1 MIQALQRFCSTDGE
15 MGRDDYFKAS
25 IVRTLAL
32 IAFMAVVGQVLSRV
46 VPGAAQDLS
55 ALVWWTYPFSVAAL
69 FFFSW
74 PIVCRRFNDLS
85 GALNAGWK
93 KYIFVC
99 YFLPEGIQISPG
111 INILVSILI
120 LVSLYP
126 GLVLLFRPGNK
137 HARFKAAKI
146 DNPA

>member
-1 MIQALQRFCSTDGE
+1 

-32 IAFMAVVGQVLSRV
+32 IVFMAVVGEVLKRV
-46 VPGAAQDLS
+46 VPGAAQNLS
-55 ALVWWTYPFSVAAL
+55 ALVWWTYPFSVAAY

-93 KYIFVC
+93 KYILAC
-99 YFLPEGIQISPG
+99 YFLPEGIPITPG
-111 INILVSILI
+111 VDILVSVLI

-126 GLVLLFRPGNK
+126 GIVLLFRPGNK
-137 HARFKAAKI
+137 HAHSIAANKG
-146 DNPA
+146 NTS